1 MFELFKPFLK
11 NDIVLANLLF
21 TLGIVILLLTVV
33 WKINPRKKNN
43 QR

>member
-1 MFELFKPFLK
+1 MFELLKLVLK
-11 NDIVLANLLF
+11 NDIILANLLF
-21 TLGIVILLLTVV
+21 TFGIVVLLLLVV